1 MKGKRLLTVALSAAL
16 IGTTAGMLA
25 GCDGGSKGTE
35 LVYWC
40 FDADMAKQVT
50 DYYDTEERA
59 LGYDIKVEVVPLDNM
74 LTRLDNAFRSGKN
87 LPDVVALEAE
97 TFKKYIDDGANLL
110 ENLDDLKGLTSEM
123 YSYTVDGATGEDGH
137 LYALATNVTPGIF
150 AYRRSMAKEAFGT
163 DDPAEIQKHF
173 DSWEHFLE
181 SAKTL
186 SEVRT
191 DEYPDGIKVISSYM
205 DIGKVFC
212 GSRSEGWV
220 DASGNLAIDATLT
233 DGDYSM
239 MEVAK
244 QLHVNGY
251 TGEQTSGDGGW
262 YAGISDSDDDKI
274 FGYFQ
279 ATWGINTNLQNNC
292 ESSSGGS
299 TAGDWAIIEG
309 PAPYFE
315 GGTYH
320 AVIKGTDM
328 LEEAKDFVKFFSTD
342 KGYLTN
348 WAKEHGDFMNHRSY
362 MEELV
367 SDTTANNAFLGGQNP
382 YSTFIAA
389 ADKIN
394 GEIITRYDSEINGY
408 FEAWATNYAEG
419 KTEAATID
427 AAVEQFKAMVAAA
440 GLNINVN

>member
-1 MKGKRLLTVALSAAL
+1 MKGKKLLTIALSAAL
-16 IGTTAGMLA
+16 VGSAAGMLA
-25 GCDGGSKGTE
+25 GCGEGKGTE

-40 FDADMAKQVT
+40 FDADMAQQVT

-59 LGYDIKVEVVPLDNM
+59 LEYDVKVEVVPLESM
-74 LTRLDNAFRSGKN
+74 LTRLDNGFRSGKN

-97 TFKKYIDDGANLL
+97 SFKKYIDDGATLL

-123 YSYTVDGATGEDGH
+123 YDYTVEGATGDDGH

-150 AYRRSMAKEAFGT
+150 AYRRSMAKAAFGT

-186 SEVRT
+186 SELRT
-191 DEYPDGIKVISSYM
+191 EEYPEGIKVISSYM

-220 DASGNLAIDATLT
+220 DANGNLAIDASLT
-233 DGDYSM
+233 EGEYSM

-274 FGYFQ
+274 FGYFRRRG
-279 ATWGINTNLQNNC
+279 ASTPTLPTTARAPRAPTLRAIGR
-292 ESSSGGS
+292 SSKAPLPTLKAVPITPSSRARICSKRLRTSWNSSRPIRAISRIGRRS
-299 TAGDWAIIEG
+299 TA
-309 PAPYFE
+309 
-315 GGTYH
+315 T
-320 AVIKGTDM
+320 
-328 LEEAKDFVKFFSTD
+328 S
-342 KGYLTN
+342 
-348 WAKEHGDFMNHRSY
+348 
-362 MEELV
+362 
-367 SDTTANNAFLGGQNP
+367 
-382 YSTFIAA
+382 
-389 ADKIN
+389 
-394 GEIITRYDSEINGY
+394 
-408 FEAWATNYAEG
+408 
-419 KTEAATID
+419 
-427 AAVEQFKAMVAAA
+427 
-440 GLNINVN
+440 